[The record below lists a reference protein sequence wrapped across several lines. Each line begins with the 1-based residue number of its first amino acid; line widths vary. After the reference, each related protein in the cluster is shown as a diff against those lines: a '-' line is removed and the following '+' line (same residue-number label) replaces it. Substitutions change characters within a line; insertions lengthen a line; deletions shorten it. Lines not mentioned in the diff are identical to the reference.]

1 MTFYF
6 LHLEFCQMRGTVEFC
21 HGNMELSGLIQS
33 RHEVILQ
40 HLKSKGADQRLWWPT
55 S

>member
-6 LHLEFCQMRGTVEFC
+6 LHLEFCQTCGTVEFC
-21 HGNMELSGLIQS
+21 HRNMELSGAIQS

-40 HLKSKGADQRLWWPT
+40 HLKSKAADQGLCWPM